1 MSEDATHNSSKGI
14 DTQPPES
21 ADKQSGRGRI
31 SALADET
38 KGLVSDMKEWVDL
51 RVRLV
56 QLELEERIEKVANQ
70 VISLL
75 VIIVL
80 GLFTALFLLLGLAV
94 WVGSLVDSPALGYVI
109 VGGILGLIT
118 LIIQV
123 VGPRFMKT
131 SSAPDRPSL
140 TEHPESKKLLKKAS
154 STTEPM
160 PQDIDRG
167 KTDNAE
173 ELS

>member
-1 MSEDATHNSSKGI
+1 M
-14 DTQPPES
+14 
-21 ADKQSGRGRI
+21 
-31 SALADET
+31 
-38 KGLVSDMKEWVDL
+38 
-51 RVRLV
+51 
-56 QLELEERIEKVANQ
+56 
-70 VISLL
+70 
-75 VIIVL
+75 
-80 GLFTALFLLLGLAV
+80 
-94 WVGSLVDSPALGYVI
+94 GSLVDSPALGYVI

-118 LIIQV
+118 LVIQV

-140 TEHPESKKLLKKAS
+140 AEHPESKKLLKKAS

-167 KTDNAE
+167 KTDEAE